1 LTPLLFFPKEIKT
14 VVSAKRIIVSLSRP
28 GKMPCHGYSLPAELC
43 KTGSKLRDVEGS
55 TCSGCYA
62 MKGWFLKKH
71 VRIPLMKRLEAI
83 RHPQW
88 IEAMI
93 FLIKHYNEGYFRW
106 HDSGDIQ
113 DLDHLSNIIKVVQ
126 ATPETKHWLPTSEW
140 NIIRDF
146 WNLMKRRNLSIMF
159 PNLTIRLSAT
169 MIDGETPRDLAKLMG
184 VQVSCVSKF
193 AWDCPAQDNTYVEN
207 NGRKLIRAGN
217 CGNCRRCWNQENL
230 EIAYPL
236 H

>member
-1 LTPLLFFPKEIKT
+1 MIPSLFFKIET
-14 VVSAKRIIVSLSRP
+14 VKRAKQIVVSLSRP

-55 TCSGCYA
+55 TCSTCYA
-62 MKGWFLKKH
+62 MRGWFLKKH
-71 VRIPLMKRLEAI
+71 VRIPLLKRLESI

-88 IEAMI
+88 SQAMI

-113 DLDHLSNIIKVVQ
+113 DLEHLFKIIEVVQ

-140 NIIRDF
+140 NIIRQY
-146 WNLMKRRNLSIMF
+146 WELMNRRNLSKMF
-159 PNLTIRLSAT
+159 PNLSIRLSAT
-169 MIDGETPRDLAKLMG
+169 MIDGVSPRNLAKLMG
-184 VQVSCVSKF
+184 VQVSCVSNH
-193 AWDCPAQDNTYVEN
+193 AWDCPAQNNTYVEM
-207 NGRKLIRAGN
+207 NGRKLIRAGS
-217 CGNCRRCWNQENL
+217 CGTCRRCWNSEIM